1 MPLPDTD
8 LTWPPHEC
16 KIADRHYREWN
27 AWYSGDP
34 QELRKFYQVNNGFG
48 ALIDPKQY
56 PDTANNLLDR
66 ISRYFWGSPPEQGA
80 IRDAKLHIP
89 LAGDI
94 ASTSADLLFGEPPS
108 FTVVEDLAGAEDTQK
123 RLDKIVGNGM
133 ISALLETAETVS
145 AMGGGYL
152 RVLIDTKMSDTPI
165 FDSIPPESAVPKWRS
180 NRLESV
186 TFWRQLADVQGK
198 IYRHLELH
206 EVGFIYHGLFIGSDE
221 RLGQRVDL
229 RLHPETEGFAA
240 LTDDQDRILTG
251 ADTLTAEYIP
261 NMRPNRLLRGSP
273 LGRSDYQGIEPTM
286 DALDETWS
294 SLMRDVRLGKS
305 RLVIPEAYLDS
316 NGPGRGSR
324 FNGERE
330 LFTPVKAMPDNE
342 GISIEMV
349 QFNIRVDEHLSTC
362 RSLAAHAVQ
371 SAGYS
376 AHSFGEGDLVTSG
389 APTATEVQARERRSF
404 ITRDRKI
411 EYWRHPVARL
421 SKAALQIDK
430 LYYGSDSGDVSELPN
445 LEWPDGVS
453 VDEETMAKTVQ
464 MLDAARAI
472 STRTKVQMVHPQWD
486 QEQVDEE
493 IELIDGSEQPE
504 VDADDN
510 ALAIDATPGGQA
522 AEDPGVGQPQQP
534 SATQQAANPERG
546 PASNG
551 G

>member
-1 MPLPDTD
+1 MPLPERDVV
-8 LTWPPHEC
+8 WPPEEC
-16 KIADRHYREWN
+16 KTADRHYREWG

-56 PDTANNLLDR
+56 PDSANNLLDR
-66 ISRYFWGSPPEQGA
+66 ISRFFWGNPPEQGA

-108 FTVVEDLAGAEDTQK
+108 FSVVEDLAGSEVTQG
-123 RLDKIVGNGM
+123 RLDKIVDNGLT
-133 ISALLETAETVS
+133 SALLEAAETVS

-152 RVLIDTKMSDTPI
+152 RVLIDTKMSNTPI
-165 FDSIPPESAVPKWRS
+165 FDAIPPESAVPKWRS

-186 TFWRQLADVQGK
+186 TFWRQLADVDGK
-198 IYRHLELH
+198 VYRHLELH
-206 EVGFIYHGLFIGSDE
+206 EVGSVYHGLFIGSDE
-221 RLGQRVDL
+221 RLGQKVDL
-229 RLHPETEGFAA
+229 QLHPDTEDFAV
-240 LTDDQDRILTG
+240 LTDEQGRIVTG

-261 NMRPNRLLRGSP
+261 NMRPNRLMRGSP
-273 LGRSDYQGIEPTM
+273 LGRSDYQGVEPAM
-286 DALDETWS
+286 DALDESWS

-305 RLVIPEAYLDS
+305 RLVIPETYLES

-324 FNGERE
+324 FNAERE
-330 LFTPVKAMPDNE
+330 LFTPVKALPDNE
-342 GISIEMV
+342 GISLEMV
-349 QFNIRVDEHLSTC
+349 QFNIRVDEHLALC
-362 RSLAAHAVQ
+362 RALAAHAVQ

-376 AHSFGEGDLVTSG
+376 AQSFGEGDLVSSG
-389 APTATEVQARERRSF
+389 PPTATEVQARERRSF

-411 EYWRHPVARL
+411 EYWRHPLARL

-430 LYYGSDSGDVSELPN
+430 LYYGADSGDVSEVPN

-453 VDEETMAKTVQ
+453 VDELTMANTVQ
-464 MLDAARAI
+464 ILDAARAI

-486 QEQVDEE
+486 SDQVDEE
-493 IELIDGSEQPE
+493 IELIEGSEKPE

-510 ALAIDATPGGQA
+510 ALAVDVTPV
-522 AEDPGVGQPQQP
+522 DPGTEDTAVDQPP
-534 SATQQAANPERG
+534 KPGATQQAENPERG